1 MIFWKNFIILQQKHP
16 EQILQ
21 LGNFLSPKV
30 IEELIADMYEYD
42 GSDLETHVRGGQLN
56 LHNSEI
62 YPMIIKNKDI
72 LELNELGQHLT

>member
-1 MIFWKNFIILQQKHP
+1 MEKFCILQQKHP

-42 GSDLETHVRGGQLN
+42 GSDFETHVRGGQLN

-62 YPMIIKNKDI
+62 FPMIIKKFP
-72 LELNELGQHLT
+72 LVQKKFLS